1 MSVTRRDFLRNSGLV
16 VMAGGAVLT
25 TDQWLNGADV
35 MEDALRKK
43 FQDGA
48 DAVAA
53 PGKSA
58 GGKGESSGTK
68 DKRLEVPTLVTI
80 FLRGGADAL
89 NAIVPYGDDHY
100 YKVRPRIAIQ
110 TKAKGG
116 DGKAVIKLSDKIGG
130 GMFGLNPGM
139 EAFAKLMEAGKAAA
153 VMNIGSPNG
162 TRSHF
167 SAQDN
172 MERGTTGDAR
182 VTSGWLNRYLL
193 ATKKQTD
200 APLRG
205 LCAMNLLP
213 RSLRGEYPV
222 LAGQNRTENMEMFE
236 DLYAASNLINQSA
249 RDGVNME
256 KGTRLDDLPT
266 GEIKK
271 RQLTSDWARDV
282 ISDSG
287 TSAVVRIRALEAA
300 MGQPTNATY
309 PGGGGLSSQLSTIA
323 KVIKANVG
331 LEVAQADYGGWDHH
345 TEQTEGTNGL
355 GKHTR
360 MLKHV
365 SDCIAAFL
373 EDLGERSEKVTVL
386 VMSEFGRTVHENG
399 STGTDHGRGGMMLI
413 AGGALKT
420 SKVMAPK
427 WKGVADMVGDY
438 QPVQTDF
445 RAVYAEAIAKMFQ
458 YDPFKSDAIVKM
470 FPGYMPKKDDYLDF
484 MNVIKKA

>member
-1 MSVTRRDFLRNSGLV
+1 
-16 VMAGGAVLT
+16 MAGGTILT
-25 TDQWLNGADV
+25 ADQWLAGADI
-35 MEDALRKK
+35 EDEFRKK
-43 FQDGA
+43 FQSGN
-48 DAVAA
+48 VPTPSS
-53 PGKSA
+53 PGSSA
-58 GGKGESSGTK
+58 SSDPTSTVK

-100 YKVRPRIAIQ
+100 YKIRPRIAIPL
-110 TKAKGG
+110 TPKR
-116 DGKAVIKLSDKIGG
+116 GKAVIKLSDKIGG
-130 GMFGLNPGM
+130 GMFGLNPGL
-139 EAFAKLMEAGKAAA
+139 EAFGKLMDQGKAAA
-153 VMNIGSPNG
+153 VINVGSPNG

-172 MERGTTGDAR
+172 MERGTAAQGGTL

-222 LAGQNRTENMEMFE
+222 LAGSNRTENMELFE
-236 DLYAASNLINQSA
+236 DLYAPNNLVNQSA

-256 KGTRLDDLPT
+256 KGSRLDDRPT
-266 GEIKK
+266 DDKK
-271 RQLTSDWARDV
+271 MRQLTSDWARDV

-287 TSAVVRIRALEAA
+287 TNAVVRIKALDAA
-300 MGQPTNATY
+300 MSQPTSGKY
-309 PGGGGLSSQLSTIA
+309 PGGGLSHQLATIA

-345 TEQTEGTNGL
+345 ADLGEAD
-355 GKHTR
+355 GKHAK
-360 MLKHV
+360 MLAEL
-365 SDCIAAFL
+365 SDSIAAFL
-373 EDLGERSEKVTVL
+373 ADLGPRAEKVTVM

-399 STGTDHGRGGMMLI
+399 SNGADHGRGGMMLL
-413 AGGALKT
+413 AGGAIKT
-420 SKVMAPK
+420 NKVLGK

-438 QPVQTDF
+438 LPVYTDF
-445 RAVYAEAIAKMFQ
+445 RAVYSEAIFKMFN
-458 YDPFKSDAIVKM
+458 YDPFKQDAVVKM
-470 FPGYMPKKDDYLDF
+470 FPDYKPKKDDYLDF
-484 MNVIKKA
+484 MNPIKKA

>member
-1 MSVTRRDFLRNSGLV
+1 MSYSRRDFLRNSGLA
-16 VMAGGAVLT
+16 VMAGGTAMT
-25 TDQWLNGADV
+25 TDQWLRGADV
-35 MEDALRKK
+35 MEDELRKK
-43 FQDGA
+43 FQSGS
-48 DAVAA
+48 DAVTMPKGGSSAA
-53 PGKSA
+53 A
-58 GGKGESSGTK
+58 SSGAK

-100 YKVRPRIAIQ
+100 YKVRPRIAIPI
-110 TKAKGG
+110 KAKGG
-116 DGKAVIKLSDKIGG
+116 DGKGVIKLSEKVGG

-139 EAFAKLMEAGKAAA
+139 TAFAKLMESGRAAA
-153 VMNIGSPNG
+153 VMNVGSPNG

-193 ATKKQTD
+193 ATKKGTD

-236 DLYAASNLINQSA
+236 DLYAPSNLINQTA

-287 TSAVVRIRALEAA
+287 TSAVVRIKALESA
-300 MGQPTNATY
+300 MAQPTDAQY
-309 PGGGGLSSQLSTIA
+309 PSGGGLGNQLATIA

-345 TEQTEGTNGL
+345 AELTEGANGL

-360 MLKHV
+360 MLANL

-373 EDLGERSEKVTVL
+373 EDLGDRSQKVTVL

-399 STGTDHGRGGMMLI
+399 STGADHGRGGMMLI
-413 AGGALKT
+413 AGGPLKANH
-420 SKVMAPK
+420 VLGK

-438 QPVQTDF
+438 QPVYTDF
-445 RAVYAEAIAKMFQ
+445 RAVYAEAIYKLFN
-458 YDPFKSDAIVKM
+458 YDAFKTDAIVKM
-470 FPGYMPKKDDYLDF
+470 FPDYKPKKEDYLDF
-484 MNVIKKA
+484 MNPIKKA

>member
-1 MSVTRRDFLRNSGLV
+1 MSGSRRDFLKNSGLA
-16 VMAGGAVLT
+16 VMAGGTILT
-25 TDQWLNGADV
+25 AEQWLAGADL
-35 MEDALRKK
+35 EQDFRKK
-43 FQDGA
+43 FQQG
-48 DAVAA
+48 
-53 PGKSA
+53 SA
-58 GGKGESSGTK
+58 NVPPTPSGSGSNEPASVIK

-89 NAIVPYGDDHY
+89 NAIVPYGDDKY
-100 YKVRPRIAIQ
+100 YSYRPRIAIP
-110 TKAKGG
+110 TTPKR
-116 DGKAVIKLSDKIGG
+116 GKAVIKLNDKIGG

-139 EAFAKLMEAGKAAA
+139 DAFAKLMEEGRAAA
-153 VMNIGSPNG
+153 VINVGSPNG
-162 TRSHF
+162 SRSHF

-222 LAGQNRTENMEMFE
+222 LAGANRTENMELFE
-236 DLYAASNLINQSA
+236 DLYAPNNLINQTA
-249 RDGVNME
+249 REGVNME
-256 KGTRLDDLPT
+256 KGSRLEDRPMDD
-266 GEIKK
+266 KRA

-287 TSAVVRIRALEAA
+287 TNAVVRIKALEAA
-300 MGQPTNATY
+300 MAQPTGGRY
-309 PGGGGLSSQLSTIA
+309 PGGGLSHQLATIA

-345 TEQTEGTNGL
+345 TDLGEAD
-355 GKHTR
+355 GKHTN

-365 SDCIAAFL
+365 SDSIAAFL
-373 EDLGERSEKVTVL
+373 EDLGERSSKVTVM

-399 STGTDHGRGGMMLI
+399 SNGADHGRGGMMLL
-413 AGGALKT
+413 AGGPIKT
-420 SKVMAPK
+420 NKILGK
-427 WKGVADMVGDY
+427 WKGVGDMVGDY
-438 QPVQTDF
+438 QPVYTDF
-445 RAVYAEAIAKMFQ
+445 RAVYAEAIFKMFN
-458 YDPFKSDAIVKM
+458 YDVFKPDAVVKM
-470 FPGYMPKKDDYLDF
+470 FPDYKPKKEDYLDF
-484 MNVIKKA
+484 MNPIKKA

>member
-1 MSVTRRDFLRNSGLV
+1 MSVTRRDFLRNSGLA
-16 VMAGGAVLT
+16 VMAGGTILT
-25 TDQWLNGADV
+25 TEQWLNGADV
-35 MEDALRKK
+35 MDDLRKK
-43 FQDGA
+43 MQDGA
-48 DAVAA
+48 DGVAA
-53 PGKSA
+53 PGRSAAGKS
-58 GGKGESSGTK
+58 ESSGAK

-100 YKVRPRIAIQ
+100 YKVRPRISIPI
-110 TKAKGG
+110 KAKGG
-116 DGKAVIKLSDKIGG
+116 DGKSVIKLSDKVGG

-139 EAFAKLMEAGKAAA
+139 DAFAKLMEEGRAAA
-153 VMNIGSPNG
+153 VMNVGSPNG

-193 ATKKQTD
+193 ATRKQTD

-236 DLYAASNLINQSA
+236 DLYAPSNLINQTA

-266 GEIKK
+266 GEMKK

-287 TSAVVRIRALEAA
+287 TNAVVRIKALEAA
-300 MGQPTNATY
+300 MAQSTDAQY
-309 PGGGGLSSQLSTIA
+309 PSGGGLANQLATIA
-323 KVIKANVG
+323 KVIKSNVG

-345 TEQTEGTNGL
+345 TELTEGANGL

-373 EDLGERSEKVTVL
+373 QDLGDRSQKVTVL

-399 STGTDHGRGGMMLI
+399 TQGADHGRGGMMLI
-413 AGGALKT
+413 AGGPIKT
-420 SKVMAPK
+420 NRVLGK

-438 QPVQTDF
+438 QPVYTDF
-445 RAVYAEAIAKMFQ
+445 RSVYAEAIAKLFN

-470 FPGYMPKKDDYLDF
+470 FPDYKPKKEDYLDF
-484 MNVIKKA
+484 MNPIKKA